1 MSLAAQKITEILA
14 LTEQDRAYLA
24 RQLIASLDQ
33 TVDGDAEAEWRDVL
47 DRRGREIDE
56 GAVTCCRPVSEVVAE
71 VRTKLNAR
79 RQSS

>member
-56 GAVTCCRPVSEVVAE
+56 GAVTCRPVSEVVAE

>member
-1 MSLAAQKITEILA
+1 MSLAAQKIAEMLA
-14 LTEQDRAYLA
+14 LPEQDRAYLA
-24 RQLIASLDQ
+24 RELIASLDQ

-56 GAVTCCRPVSEVVAE
+56 GTVTCRPVSEVVAE